1 MTTFWATPQLVSQY
15 AEPNTENVH
24 VQWDEQDNF
33 NAIKSLNGRALG
45 TLKCLEHISR
55 SPKTDIT
62 NKTYYLKVTKFN
74 FENLPNIISGIELRL
89 SMQRAGRVTDDTIQI
104 CYKDNPIGTN
114 LANLDVSPIK
124 IYGGP
129 TNLWSIENLTPAMVN
144 DISFGIIFR
153 FKAHPKFPHKTGVFV
168 DAVELRIH

>member
-15 AEPNTENVH
+15 TESDTENVY

-33 NAIKSLNGRALG
+33 NAIKSLNGRSLG

-62 NKTYYLKVTKFN
+62 NKTYYLKVTNFN
-74 FENLPNIISGIELRL
+74 FQNLPNTISGIELRL
-89 SMQRAGRVTDDTIQI
+89 SMQRSGRVTDDTIQL
-104 CYKDNPIGTN
+104 CYKNNPIGDN

-124 IYGGP
+124 IYGSP
-129 TNLWSIENLTPAMVN
+129 TSLWSVENLTPTMVN

-153 FKAHPKFPHKTGVFV
+153 FKAHPKFPHKTGAFV

>member
-15 AEPNTENVH
+15 TEPTTENVY

-33 NAIKSLNGRALG
+33 NAIKSLNGRSLG

-62 NKTYYLKVTKFN
+62 NKTYYLKVTNFN
-74 FENLPNIISGIELRL
+74 FQNLPNTISGIELRL
-89 SMQRAGRVTDDTIQI
+89 SMQRSGRVTDDTIQL
-104 CYKDNPIGTN
+104 CYNNNPIGDN

-124 IYGGP
+124 IYGSP
-129 TNLWSIENLTPAMVN
+129 TSLWSVENLTPTMVN

-153 FKAHPKFPHKTGVFV
+153 FKAHPKFPHKTGAFV